1 MFVSLYDEDINN
13 FPKNKIFMDIHQEFL
28 ENGWRLRENTMTN
41 MLYYNP
47 KNLTDEFKIRVENKL
62 IYVTIPITPGNY
74 EYTTK
79 FTGFF
84 LASEYISFHLKN
96 YNNKLTIT

>member
-1 MFVSLYDEDINN
+1 MFVSLYDEDISRT
-13 FPKNKIFMDIHQEFL
+13 PKNKIFHDIHQEFL
-28 ENGWRLRENTMTN
+28 ENGWRLRETTMTN

-47 KNLTDEFKIRVENKL
+47 KNLTDVFKIRFENKL

-79 FTGFF
+79 FTSFF
-84 LASEYISFHLKN
+84 LATEYISYHLKN
-96 YNNKLTIT
+96 YRNKLSID